1 MIKNR
6 VKNIKKSQKI
16 CVCFCFINVSKTTLL
31 LSLFADES
39 NQAKTRFTRQSK
51 GAATHFDFSSQLLY
65 CFFSG
70 FERPHS
76 FPFLFFFV
84 ERGLCFFLSVS
95 RAWFLGSFGFQNVTN
110 LYSHVI
116 IFNIYLAQQSW
127 ILFTSVLY
135 MSTRYC
141 AIWCRPLSHVQNT
154 LLIIILSSHIKGS
167 LSFILIYYYNFLDF
181 ILFFFAA
188 KNLIIY
194 IEITLNHPRVLNY
207 LTH

>member
-1 MIKNR
+1 MFPKPPSSSLSLLMNLIRLKQDLR
-6 VKNIKKSQKI
+6 GSQREQQPI
-16 CVCFCFINVSKTTLL
+16 LIFL
-31 LSLFADES
+31 LSYFIAFFLALRDPIPS
-39 NQAKTRFTRQSK
+39 LS
-51 GAATHFDFSSQLLY
+51 
-65 CFFSG
+65 FFSLLR
-70 FERPHS
+70 E
-76 FPFLFFFV
+76 V
-84 ERGLCFFLSVS
+84 CVFFLSVS
-95 RAWFLGSFGFQNVTN
+95 RAWFLVSFGFQNVTN

>member
-1 MIKNR
+1 MLAFALYMFPKPPFSSLSLLMNLIRLKQDLR
-6 VKNIKKSQKI
+6 GSQREQQPLAI
-16 CVCFCFINVSKTTLL
+16 FL
-31 LSLFADES
+31 LSYFI
-39 NQAKTRFTRQSK
+39 
-51 GAATHFDFSSQLLY
+51 

-76 FPFLFFFV
+76 FPFLFLFV
-84 ERGLCFFLSVS
+84 ERGLCFFFIRLKSMVFGVL
-95 RAWFLGSFGFQNVTN
+95 RFFQFLTN
-110 LYSHVI
+110 LDSHVI
-116 IFNIYLAQQSW
+116 IFSIYLAQQSW

-141 AIWCRPLSHVQNT
+141 ALWCRPLSHVQNT
-154 LLIIILSSHIKGS
+154 LLIIILSSHIKGT

-181 ILFFFAA
+181 ILFFLAA

-207 LTH
+207 YSH

>member
-16 CVCFCFINVSKTTLL
+16 CVCFCFINVPKTTLL

-84 ERGLCFFLSVS
+84 ERGLCFFFIRFKSMVFGVLWFSKCDQPLLTCHYLQHLSS
-95 RAWFLGSFGFQNVTN
+95 TAKLD
-110 LYSHVI
+110 I
-116 IFNIYLAQQSW
+116 IYLCIVYVYK
-127 ILFTSVLY
+127 ILCPLMQTSLTCSKCFAY
-135 MSTRYC
+135 NYIRPRLTRGL
-141 AIWCRPLSHVQNT
+141 RP
-154 LLIIILSSHIKGS
+154 
-167 LSFILIYYYNFLDF
+167 
-181 ILFFFAA
+181 
-188 KNLIIY
+188 
-194 IEITLNHPRVLNY
+194 
-207 LTH
+207 